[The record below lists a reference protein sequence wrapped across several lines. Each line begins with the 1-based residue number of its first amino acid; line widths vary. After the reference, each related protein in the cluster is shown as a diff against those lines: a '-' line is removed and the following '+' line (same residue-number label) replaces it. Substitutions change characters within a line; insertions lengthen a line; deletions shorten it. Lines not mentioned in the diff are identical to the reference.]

1 MKNWI
6 ILAGALASATLLVR
20 PVSAEPVIW
29 GIQAEQL
36 EYRVGEGSDIMA
48 WDAGALIGKDELR
61 VVWRSEAEYAV
72 DTDNFE
78 VLENQLRLQTPISD
92 FFDAVAGVRFDTP
105 QGPDRVFGV
114 LGIHG
119 LAPQWFEVDLD
130 LFVSEYP
137 SLRFE
142 VDYEALITNRLIL
155 TPSVELDIPLND
167 DPESGRGGFGPT
179 LEIGARLSYD
189 LIDRSVAPYIGVHW
203 ERTFGE
209 SATLARAEGAEASSV
224 YVVAGFRLM
233 F

>member
-1 MKNWI
+1 MRNALFI
-6 ILAGALASATLLVR
+6 AATVIGTSLLAGPA
-20 PVSAEPVIW
+20 SAEPLIW

-36 EYRVGEGSDIMA
+36 EYRVGEGSDIHA
-48 WDAGALIGKDELR
+48 WDAGAFIGKDELR
-61 VVWRSEAEYAV
+61 FVWRSEAEYAV
-72 DTDNFE
+72 DIDNFE
-78 VLENQLRLQTPISD
+78 TLENQFRLQTPISD

-105 QGPDRVFGV
+105 EGPDRVHGV

-155 TPSVELDIPLND
+155 TPSIEIDLPLND
-167 DPESGRGGFGPT
+167 DKEIGKGGFGPT

-189 LIDRSVAPYIGVHW
+189 LIDRAVSPYIGVHW
-203 ERTFGE
+203 ERIFGE
-209 SATLARAEGAEASSV
+209 SANLARAEGEESRSV
-224 YVVAGFRLM
+224 YAVAGFRLM